1 MDRDSI
7 NKHYI
12 TAKRLSSLVKDG
24 NYSIQDAV
32 QKLYDVTFEVSS
44 VNKGNKSHYEF
55 MIALVV
61 TSMTAMGSQI
71 DKDSMFNKLF
81 LEGLIS
87 CFLRYANRLYSSSI
101 AIRAPFNI
109 CRLSAPVPL
118 LSFDYH
124 SHLDSEYVIHG
135 SLINY
140 T

>member
-81 LEGLIS
+81 FRRTNKLFFEICKQTLQLI
-87 CFLRYANRLYSSSI
+87 
-101 AIRAPFNI
+101 
-109 CRLSAPVPL
+109 
-118 LSFDYH
+118 
-124 SHLDSEYVIHG
+124 DSNKG
-135 SLINY
+135 TL
-140 T
+140 